1 MIYIPV
7 NSMVKKILLS
17 LFLVFTLSY
26 ESQANFDFNTNCIKA
41 YQAIFDLRLSD
52 ARALLTKEKQQNPNN
67 GITILLDNY
76 IDYFTLLA
84 SENKSD
90 YNRLKSLRSE
100 RIDALEKQDKKSPYY
115 LFSQAEINLQWGL
128 LKSRFHDYLSSGMD
142 IKRADDLLNENSVKY
157 PSFLPNKKSSA
168 LIDVIF
174 GSIPSNL
181 KGLFSTLG
189 ISGNANNG
197 IRTLESLSRSLNQ
210 SPYSFYQDE
219 VIFFLCYI
227 ETDLVHNKT
236 NYNKLISLTSSMR
249 NTSLLKTYLQGYIS
263 LRNAHND
270 TAIKY
275 FLKRPEGDGH
285 IDFPVLNYYL
295 GTAKLNRLDNDAHLY
310 LARYLKNYKG
320 INYIKDAYLKI
331 GYHYYIRGNNS
342 KYHSFRSLVKTQGG
356 LYDEKDKQA
365 LKEANEGNPDID
377 LLKARLYFDGGYYSK
392 ALSQLSNLDQEKIAE
407 KRNLIEL
414 HYRLGR
420 IYDETGKDSNAL
432 AHYQKTINEGKSTAY
447 YYAANAALNIGMIF
461 EARNDKTKA
470 SAYYKQAIA
479 MKDHEYENSIE
490 TKAKDG
496 LKRLGR

>member
-1 MIYIPV
+1 
-7 NSMVKKILLS
+7 MVKKILLS
-17 LFLVFTLSY
+17 LFLVFILSY
-26 ESQANFDFNTNCIKA
+26 DSQANFDFNTNCINA

-52 ARALLTKEKQQNPNN
+52 AKTLLTKEKQQNPHN

-100 RIDALEKQDKKSPYY
+100 RINALEKQDKNSPYY

-142 IKRADDLLNENSVKY
+142 IRRADNLLNENSAKF

-197 IRTLESLSRSLNQ
+197 IRTLESLPKSLSQ

-227 ETDLVHNKT
+227 ETDLVHNKA
-236 NYNKLISLTSSMR
+236 NYNKLIALTSSMR

-275 FLKRPEGDGH
+275 FLKHPGGDGH
-285 IDFPVLNYYL
+285 IDFPLLNYYL
-295 GTAKLNRLDNDAHLY
+295 GTAKLNRIDNDAHLY
-310 LARYLKNYKG
+310 LASYLKKYKG
-320 INYIKDAYLKI
+320 INYIKDAYLKLA
-331 GYHYYIRGNNS
+331 YYYYIRGNNS
-342 KYHSFRSLVKTQGG
+342 KYHTFRSLVKTKGG

-365 LKEANEGNPDID
+365 LKEANEGSPDID
-377 LLKARLYFDGGYYSK
+377 LLKARLYFDGGYYPK
-392 ALSQLSNLDQEKIAE
+392 ALSQLSN
-407 KRNLIEL
+407 
-414 HYRLGR
+414 
-420 IYDETGKDSNAL
+420 
-432 AHYQKTINEGKSTAY
+432 
-447 YYAANAALNIGMIF
+447 
-461 EARNDKTKA
+461 
-470 SAYYKQAIA
+470 
-479 MKDHEYENSIE
+479 
-490 TKAKDG
+490 
-496 LKRLGR
+496 